1 MLGFGIA
8 KLFQFGTEF
17 EKLTICQSNRFGPLE
32 YQTCLI
38 FKPPRYY
45 IFADADEMLV
55 RRPFV
60 VPRALGGCGG
70 GGGGGGGQDES
81 SDEEEE
87 IEANGKKR
95 FDIGRVLLL

>member
-1 MLGFGIA
+1 ML
-8 KLFQFGTEF
+8 E
-17 EKLTICQSNRFGPLE
+17 
-32 YQTCLI
+32 
-38 FKPPRYY
+38 
-45 IFADADEMLV
+45 

-87 IEANGKKR
+87 IEANDNGKKR
-95 FDIGRVLLL
+95 FGIPCCPSSI